1 MSSLDEQFEQV
12 IFFCS
17 ARIGAF
23 LILLSSKNFQLNS
36 FENEKKYFVVKSHK
50 KKSSNM
56 NLV

>member
-50 KKSSNM
+50 KGV
-56 NLV
+56 LI